1 MDSLHLT
8 PAGAGNASPSDSGSS
23 IPQHTP
29 SSNASEEGS
38 PASRPM
44 RSPAGPLR
52 LQTNFEEDAETGGSA
67 SDIDDNVYDSGEE
80 LEGKDQRTTSTPEY
94 TVEEEKEIVRIFDRR
109 LVPFLALLYLLA
121 FLDRSS
127 MQCSLLLIIVSPAC
141 ADLLVQISEM
151 PGLQDCK
158 KIFNFPPRSMN
169 GFSPR
174 STSRTSFSNG

>member
-1 MDSLHLT
+1 MGSLHLP
-8 PAGAGNASPSDSGSS
+8 PAGAGNTSPSDSGSS
-23 IPQHTP
+23 IPQYTP

-52 LQTNFEEDAETGGSA
+52 LQTNFEDAETGDPV
-67 SDIDDNVYDSGEE
+67 SDIDDNAYESGEE
-80 LEGKDQRTTSTPEY
+80 LEGKDRRTTSTPKY
-94 TVEEEKEIVRIFDRR
+94 TVEEEKEVVRIFDRR

-127 MQCSLLLIIVSPAC
+127 MRCPLLLIIISLAC
-141 ADLLVQISEM
+141 ADRLVQILEM

-158 KIFNFPPRSMN
+158 KTFDFLPRSMS
-169 GFSPR
+169 GSSLR
-174 STSRTSFSNG
+174 STSHTSFSNG